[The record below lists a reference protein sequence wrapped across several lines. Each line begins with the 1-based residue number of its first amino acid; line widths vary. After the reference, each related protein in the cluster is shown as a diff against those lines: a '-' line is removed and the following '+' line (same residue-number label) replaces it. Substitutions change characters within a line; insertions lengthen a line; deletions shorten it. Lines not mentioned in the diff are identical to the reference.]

1 MQLGLILARAR
12 NGVIGTAGG
21 LPWRLPEDMAHF
33 KQITM
38 GCPVIMGRKTWDSLP
53 ERFRPLPGRTNIVVT
68 RQPDWQAAGATRA
81 ASLPEAIALCAG
93 ESQAWVI
100 GGAEIYGHALPLA
113 HTAEVTEIEA
123 DFKGDAYAPRFGPE
137 WREIARQRERSST
150 GLEYSFV
157 SYRNTGV

>member
-12 NGVIGTAGG
+12 NGVIGKAGG

-33 KQITM
+33 KQTTM
-38 GCPVIMGRKTWDSLP
+38 GCPVIMGRKTWESLP
-53 ERFRPLPGRTNIVVT
+53 QRFRPLPGRTNIVVT
-68 RQPDWQAAGATRA
+68 RQPEWQAPGATRA

-100 GGAEIYGHALPLA
+100 GGAEIYAHALPLA

-123 DFKGDAYAPRFGPE
+123 DFEGDAYAPRFGPQ
-137 WREIARQRERSST
+137 WREVARRRERSST

-157 SYRNTGV
+157 TYQNTGV